1 MGSKHCPGHPRHPVR
16 RHLRRRRPAHRSSR
30 PCSWSRVLAGSA
42 LFASGFTLGM
52 QQSLAPGT
60 SAGEQ
65 QMFDPFWEA
74 YRKISA
80 EYVGGYDPKLLVE
93 GAIKGMFGALDD
105 PYSSYM
111 TSQEYRDS
119 LSGISGEFEG
129 IGATMSALDEQ
140 PAGLRTT
147 GTRLPPRRRER
158 HRGLTGAGRRGPH
171 GRPADRRRRGQRSRA
186 RPSTRPCGTCA
197 VPRAPTF
204 ACRCCA
210 GMNRSS

>member
-1 MGSKHCPGHPRHPVR
+1 MSQAPGHDPSEQPDRLVPTAR
-16 RHLRRRRPAHRSSR
+16 ERLAARAGRHRSPVAAPGPASR
-30 PCSWSRVLAGSA
+30 TPLIAALFLVAVLAGSA
-42 LFASGFTLGM
+42 LFASGFTLGI

-74 YRKISA
+74 YRKIRA

-129 IGATMSALDEQ
+129 IGATMSALDD
-140 PAGLRTT
+140 A
-147 GTRLPPRRRER
+147 RRDVR
-158 HRGLTGAGRRGPH
+158 A
-171 GRPADRRRRGQRSRA
+171 ARA
-186 RPSTRPCGTCA
+186 RPATSW
-197 VPRAPTF
+197 
-204 ACRCCA
+204 
-210 GMNRSS
+210 S